1 MDQKVENLS
10 PKFSN
15 ISFINIESFF
25 IICLYFFLQLKYSIT
40 DLIILIFVWKPS
52 TVYTSLIS
60 IENIEGEE
68 NG

>member
-25 IICLYFFLQLKYSIT
+25 IICLYFFFTIKVFYF
-40 DLIILIFVWKPS
+40 IILIFVWKPS